1 MNIGTLIKEKRTEK
15 NLTMKQL
22 ADKMEVS
29 EATISRWESGDIE
42 NIKRKKIVML
52 SKVLDISIYDIM
64 GWVDPKTVKST
75 GDKYKDDQIKRLIHY
90 FNALSSENKKQA
102 ISYLEFLKSQE
113 NNEEE
118 D

>member
-1 MNIGTLIKEKRTEK
+1 MAKK

-52 SKVLDISIYDIM
+52 SKILDISIYDIM